1 MDCITG
7 SPMADKCV
15 RQEIAVTH
23 LACVL
28 QCNTRY
34 YLYGDQISGIFYGN
48 KHLVSERV
56 DGGHL
61 IYTPDTPAR
70 LSTSVFTPV
79 FTPQPPVIRM
89 YYECTTFQTFSN
101 YPYISQIPHQPNM
114 SGLKICTFLICSF
127 SGSDFGKAI
136 LIMLCEHLAVIS
148 PAVIQRARLH
158 GLLDMTRCTRPV
170 WDGHSRPCSTERSD
184 SKVRCRHTRNVRN
197 PLKVIHQVRTSAQP
211 GRSRAGGR
219 TRRSRSRHGPTTAT
233 GPRAFWDPRV
243 VVLP

>member
-1 MDCITG
+1 MDCFTG
-7 SPMADKCV
+7 SPMADTCV
-15 RQEIAVTH
+15 RPVTH

-34 YLYGDQISGIFYGN
+34 YLCGDQISGIFYGN

-70 LSTSVFTPV
+70 LSTPVFTPV

-170 WDGHSRPCSTERSD
+170 WDGHSRPCSTERIVCCDHFLES
-184 SKVRCRHTRNVRN
+184 
-197 PLKVIHQVRTSAQP
+197 
-211 GRSRAGGR
+211 
-219 TRRSRSRHGPTTAT
+219 
-233 GPRAFWDPRV
+233 
-243 VVLP
+243 